1 MKIAPIDWTIL
12 GISFVVFLAL
22 AIYLNSLCRSVAD
35 YLVSGRKVR
44 LWLGM
49 GAGIAGEV
57 GLISIVGMC
66 EQGYLKGFSFV
77 LIGLLTMAVLVPLFG
92 VFGFGIQR
100 FRATKAMSVS
110 QYVEMRY
117 SPGLRIITGILNS
130 CAGVLQMS
138 IFPIVGAGFIRVL
151 INAPETTVLLGATV
165 PVTWIIMAILLFCT
179 VLFAMLGGYLNL
191 IVSNFLHMILTMGAV
206 FAVLYHMVDLIGLQ
220 TFWSRLEANR
230 GLAGL
235 NPFAG
240 SGDSYGFIWFAWL
253 LCMSVLLQF
262 SYGPYLQKYAAM
274 DKPRTAS
281 LSYLIGSLFGNGRT
295 FVIMAWGVGALAV
308 LGTTAVAGQPENTWS
323 SMATPY
329 YLSQIVP
336 PLLMGLLLAGLLWAD
351 VSTTDQY
358 LLSWSTSIVND
369 CICPFLK
376 KPPEPQKHIWMVRIT
391 IIVLCLGFFVFGLF
405 YQPTTSLWDYLW
417 LCANIIGGT
426 GVIVLFGMYWR
437 GAKTAG
443 AYAAILVSVSL
454 PLIDLVARRIYLANG
469 WTFPIKPEVTG
480 LGTYALAVILLIVV
494 SLISREQSKFWDL
507 GQVVREMN
515 QAKGTA

>member
-1 MKIAPIDWTIL
+1 MNIAPIDWLIL
-12 GISFVVFLAL
+12 GVSFVFFLAL
-22 AIYLNSLCRSVAD
+22 AIYLNSLCKSVAD

-77 LIGLLTMAVLVPLFG
+77 LIGIFSMVIMVPLFG
-92 VFGFGIQR
+92 IFGFGIQR

-117 SPGLRIITGILNS
+117 SRGLRILTGILNS
-130 CAGVLQMS
+130 SAGVLQMG
-138 IFPIVGAGFIRVL
+138 IFPIVGAQFIRVL
-151 INAPETTVLLGATV
+151 INAPEKTVWFGAQV
-165 PVTWIIMAILLFCT
+165 PVAWIIMGLLLACTILFSL
-179 VLFAMLGGYLNL
+179 LGGYLAL
-191 IVSNFLHMILTMGAV
+191 VVSNFLHMIITMAAV
-206 FAVLYHMVDLIGLQ
+206 FAVLFHMVGQIGLQ
-220 TFWSRLEANR
+220 TLWSKLEAGR

-235 NPFAG
+235 NPFAEQ
-240 SGDSYGFIWFAWL
+240 GDAYGMVWFLWL
-253 LCMSVLLQF
+253 MTMSILLQF
-262 SYGPYLQKYAAM
+262 SYGPYLQKYASM
-274 DKPRTAS
+274 DKPRTVS
-281 LSYLIGSLFGNGRT
+281 LSFLIGSIFGNGRT

-308 LGTTAVAGQPENTWS
+308 FGTATAAGYPANTWPS
-323 SMATPY
+323 VVTPL

-336 PLLMGLLLAGLLWAD
+336 PVMMGLLLTGLLWAD
-351 VSTTDQY
+351 ISNTDQY

-376 KPPEPQKHIWMVRIT
+376 NPPNPKLHIRMVRIT
-391 IIVLCLGFFVFGLF
+391 IVVLCVLFFFFGML
-405 YQPTTSLWDYLW
+405 YEPTTSLWDYLW

-426 GVIVLFGMYWR
+426 GVIVVFGMYWR

-443 AYAAILVSVSL
+443 AYAAVAASVML
-454 PLIDLVARRIYLANG
+454 PLADLIARRIWLAQE

-480 LGTYALAVILLIVV
+480 LGTYAIAISLLILV
-494 SLISREQSKFWDL
+494 SLCSSEQSKFWDL
-507 GQVVREMN
+507 GKIVREMN
-515 QAKGTA
+515 AKGTA

>member
-1 MKIAPIDWTIL
+1 MKVTPIDWTIL
-12 GISFVVFLAL
+12 GVSFVFFLAL
-22 AIYLNSLCRSVAD
+22 AIYLNGLCRSVAD

-57 GLISIVGMC
+57 GLVSIVGMC

-77 LIGLLTMAVLVPLFG
+77 LIGILIMLVLTPLFG
-92 VFGFGIQR
+92 IFGFGVQR

-117 SPGLRIITGILNS
+117 SRGLRILTGILNS
-130 CAGVLQMS
+130 SAGVLQMS
-138 IFPIVGAGFIRVL
+138 IFPIVGAGFVRVL
-151 INAPETTVLLGATV
+151 INAPEKTTLLGLSI
-165 PVTWIIMAILLFCT
+165 PVVWIIMGILLFCT
-179 VLFAMLGGYLNL
+179 ALFGLLGGYLTL
-191 IVSNFLHMILTMGAV
+191 IVSNFLHMIITMGAV
-206 FAVLYHMVDLIGLQ
+206 FAVLFHMINQIGLQ
-220 TFWSRLEANR
+220 TLWSRLEAER
-230 GLAGL
+230 GMAGL
-235 NPFAG
+235 NPFAAG
-240 SGDSYGFIWFAWL
+240 GDSYGVIWFAWL
-253 LCMSVLLQF
+253 LTMSILLQF
-262 SYGPYLQKYAAM
+262 SYGPYLQKIAAM

-295 FVIMAWGVGALAV
+295 FVIMAWGVGAMAV
-308 LGTTAVAGQPENTWS
+308 LGTTAMAGFPGNTWPS
-323 SMATPY
+323 TATPL

-336 PLLMGLLLAGLLWAD
+336 PLLMGILLTGLLWAD

-376 KPPEPQKHIWMVRIT
+376 NPPTPATHIRMVRLT
-391 IIVLCLGFFVFGLF
+391 MVGLCVGFFFVGLS
-405 YQPTTSLWDYLW
+405 YTPTTSLWDYLW

-426 GVIVLFGMYWR
+426 GVIVVFGMYWQ

-443 AYAAILVSVSL
+443 AYAAVFASVAL
-454 PLIDLVARRIYLANG
+454 PITDLIARRIWLAMD

-480 LGTYALAVILLIVV
+480 LGTYVIAIALLIVI
-494 SLISREQSKFWDL
+494 SLMSGEKSKFWDL
-507 GQVVREMN
+507 GKVVRQMN
-515 QAKGTA
+515 AEGMA